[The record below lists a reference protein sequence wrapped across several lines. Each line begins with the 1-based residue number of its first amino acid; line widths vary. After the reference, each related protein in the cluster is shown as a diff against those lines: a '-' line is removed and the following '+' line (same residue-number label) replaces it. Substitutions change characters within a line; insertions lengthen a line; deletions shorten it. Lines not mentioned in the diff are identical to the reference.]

1 MPDPAADPRVR
12 RTPKAL
18 AGLAGLACLACCLLP
33 VLMTA
38 GVVGAG
44 ASAVVG
50 WLPALALVLAALA
63 GAAWWFGRR
72 RSSRSCGSAATSEH
86 GCGCKAD
93 NDPLKIT
100 DHVRRQGRPCPGL
113 HAG

>member
-1 MPDPAADPRVR
+1 MPDPAADPRFR

-50 WLPALALVLAALA
+50 LLPALALALAALA
-63 GAAWWFGRR
+63 GATWWFGRR
-72 RSSRSCGSAATSEH
+72 RPSCTCGSAATSEH
-86 GCGCKAD
+86 GCGCKAE
-93 NDPLKIT
+93 NAPLKIT
-100 DHVRRQGRPCPGL
+100 GPVRR
-113 HAG
+113 

>member
-1 MPDPAADPRVR
+1 MPDPAADPRSP

-33 VLMTA
+33 VLITA

-50 WLPALALVLAALA
+50 WLPALSVALAALA
-63 GAAWWFGRR
+63 GATRLFGRR
-72 RSSRSCGSAATSEH
+72 RPSCSCRSAATSEH

-93 NDPLKIT
+93 NDPPEIT
-100 DHVRRQGRPCPGL
+100 GPVRR
-113 HAG
+113 